1 MLGQL
6 LFLIIKLM
14 PIPINM
20 KGTNILAN
28 NPRNRPRVIETP
40 VKIKMTKVKIMEK
53 IKTIKEIKHP
63 NIITIPFFKNKP
75 LYYLLYYNGV

>member
-1 MLGQL
+1 
-6 LFLIIKLM
+6 M

-20 KGTNILAN
+20 KGTNILTN

-63 NIITIPFFKNKP
+63 NIIQSPFSKIN
-75 LYYLLYYNGV
+75 LYIIYYIIIGSKIG